1 MTQTVTPELKAW
13 IIAQSEAGHQPEVVL
28 AAMRAAGWA
37 DEVAQDA
44 LASTLIEHLSARDA
58 LPTEA
63 LRAAGLDPSVASAS
77 AATRLP
83 APDLS
88 ASPRALDLGDRMV
101 DLLFS
106 LRHPR
111 VVLFGNFLSP
121 QECEALIEA
130 ARPRLARSLT
140 VQTRTGGEQ
149 VNAARTSDGMFFKRG
164 ETELIGRIEARIAR
178 LLNWPVENGEGVQVL
193 HYLPGAEYKPHYDY
207 FDPGAEGTASIIARG
222 GQRVATLVMYLNEPE
237 AGGGT
242 TFPEIGLE
250 VAPQRGSAVYFGYER
265 PDPSTGTLH
274 GGAPV
279 LAGEKW
285 VATKWLREREF
296 T

>member
-1 MTQTVTPELKAW
+1 
-13 IIAQSEAGHQPEVVL
+13 
-28 AAMRAAGWA
+28 
-37 DEVAQDA
+37 
-44 LASTLIEHLSARDA
+44 
-58 LPTEA
+58 LPVEA
-63 LRAAGLDPSVASAS
+63 LRAADFQHVRQAAASNAH
-77 AATRLP
+77 RLP
-83 APDLS
+83 APDLG
-88 ASPRALDLGDRMV
+88 AAPRALDLGDRV
-101 DLLFS
+101 VKLLFS
-106 LRHPR
+106 LHHPR
-111 VVLFGNFLSP
+111 VALFGNFLSP

-130 ARPRLARSLT
+130 ATPRLARSLT
-140 VQTRTGGEQ
+140 VQTHTGAEQ

-164 ETELIGRIEARIAR
+164 ETELIERIEARIAR
-178 LLNWPVENGEGVQVL
+178 LLHWPVGNGEGVQVL

-207 FDPGAEGTASIIARG
+207 FDPAAEGTARIIAHG

-242 TFPEIGLE
+242 IFPGIGLE
-250 VAPQRGSAVYFGYER
+250 VAPQRGSALYFGYER

-274 GGAPV
+274 GGTPV